1 MMKIKTPRSGRV
13 RRALEKRAPKLV
25 ETGNKTL
32 ILQGA
37 KTSGTLNEVLSEI
50 YPLKKGGAVRFTR
63 KNDNIRPFE
72 SRGETSLESFSLKT
86 DCNIF
91 VVSSRNPRA
100 SNFASVFFT
109 LISIF
114 NFICTF
120 SITIVINLYCVFL
133 ACVML
138 NPLLNYT
145 ITTANRAVTKAGSA
159 AEASVEGDTLAA
171 FSNKLSS
178 PNSSAL
184 EKMPSFSI
192 DESPSSSALDNN
204 PAFSTLLRTFLF
216 SSCLNT
222 SLIKVI

>member
-72 SRGETSLESFSLKT
+72 T
-86 DCNIF
+86 
-91 VVSSRNPRA
+91 
-100 SNFASVFFT
+100 
-109 LISIF
+109 
-114 NFICTF
+114 
-120 SITIVINLYCVFL
+120 
-133 ACVML
+133 
-138 NPLLNYT
+138 
-145 ITTANRAVTKAGSA
+145 NRAVTKAGSA